1 MCTVVKLFLIKL
13 PCTLNIKQI
22 NEKAML
28 KAKIRHDIKE
38 FAAPISVYKF

>member
-1 MCTVVKLFLIKL
+1 VYCGQTFLNQAPLYIEY
-13 PCTLNIKQI
+13 KQI